1 MERGAAL
8 RCLWMLSRS
17 ARSCWRVGEGKGN
30 HASDCSGFFH
40 LAGKIKYLNT
50 GFDLKSRGG
59 ARARVALC
67 LVFK

>member
-1 MERGAAL
+1 M
-8 RCLWMLSRS
+8 
-17 ARSCWRVGEGKGN
+17 GEGKGN